1 MFKKTEGTEH
11 FMSIVEDDT
20 DLKRTKKAIRE
31 SEERYRQLFQSS
43 PIALIARDTSNLK
56 AYLEQLR
63 TSGVSDLRAYLEKN
77 PRQVHHCWGLIQTVD
92 YNPAFLK
99 MMGLADSAVP
109 GSNLIPTD
117 SKGSLKMARE
127 IILSIAEGK
136 TENEREEMLVTA
148 TGELKFVL
156 GKSLVVSGH
165 EKTPSRVV
173 VALIDISERKKAE
186 EALRENEL
194 RFREQAF
201 HDGLT
206 GLYNQRYLYRS
217 LPGSIESAQ
226 TTASP
231 ISLIFMDLDHFK
243 QIVDTHGHLNGSRAI
258 QKVAATIENCLEAP
272 AYAVA
277 YAGDEFVVVLP
288 GMNQIH
294 ALQKASEIRSR
305 IKDTVYVLDQGIEV
319 RLTASFGTASFPQNA
334 TDANSLIAA
343 ADQALFAIKEA
354 GKDAIGQFKN
364 FIGFGFVEKG
374 EERRL
379 VVNAQLVTIPGGML
393 HEEGRPEYSDC

>member
-1 MFKKTEGTEH
+1 MMEKTRSKSKTYFTSVNLQGAIFSVPKNSVMFKKTEDTEH

-20 DLKRTKKAIRE
+20 DPKNTKKAIRE
-31 SEERYRQLFQSS
+31 SEERYRQLFQSA
-43 PIALIARDTSNLK
+43 PIALIERDTSNLK

-77 PRQVHHCWGLIQTVD
+77 PQQVHHCWGLIQTVD

-99 MMGLADSAVP
+99 MMGLSDSAVP
-109 GSNLIPTD
+109 DSNLIPTD
-117 SKGSLKMARE
+117 SKGFLKMARE
-127 IILSIAEGK
+127 IILTIAEGK
-136 TENEREEMLVTA
+136 TANEREEMLVTA
-148 TGELKFVL
+148 TGQPKFVL
-156 GKSLVVSGH
+156 GKSLLVSGH
-165 EKTPSRVV
+165 EKTMSRMVI
-173 VALIDISERKKAE
+173 ALIDISQRKKAE

-206 GLYNQRYLYRS
+206 GLYNQRYLYQS
-217 LPGSIESAQ
+217 LPECIECAQ
-226 TTASP
+226 TTGTS

-243 QIVDTHGHLNGSRAI
+243 KIVDTHGHLNGSRAI

-288 GMNQIH
+288 GMNQIQ
-294 ALQKASEIRSR
+294 ALQKTSEIRTRVRDS
-305 IKDTVYVLDQGIEV
+305 VYVLDQGIEV
-319 RLTASFGTASFPQNA
+319 RLKASFGIATFPRHA

-354 GKDAIGQFKN
+354 GKDAIGQFQK
-364 FIGFGFVEKG
+364 
-374 EERRL
+374 L
-379 VVNAQLVTIPGGML
+379 
-393 HEEGRPEYSDC
+393 